1 MRLGMSGCFLPANM
15 NDIDGAMCRRVRDAG
30 FSGIFTRFRDND
42 PLTTPREDAQRL
54 KSLLADQG
62 VLLFQ
67 TTGYW
72 QNLVTSDETARAQS
86 VRVLQAAL
94 RLAGWMGARGIDTG
108 PGSMNPAGPWFPH
121 PDNWTVAAE
130 NQLIRSLREC
140 AKAAEDAG
148 VFLSLEAHQL
158 VTPRTPEIAA
168 RILDAVDSPWVRCDY
183 DSANWI
189 TLETV
194 FDTTSA
200 LNAHFDLLGK
210 HICSAHAKDIWIE
223 NRLALHLQDGC
234 PGKGLMDFKTLF
246 ARLEALDPDY
256 PMIAEGN
263 SSEELPAVGE
273 LFHRTAAELGI
284 RILDAGERPEG
295 AK

>member
-1 MRLGMSGCFLPANM
+1 MRLGMSGCFLPADM
-15 NDIDGAMCRRVRDAG
+15 NDMSPALCKRVREAG

-42 PLTTPREDAQRL
+42 PLATQREDALRL
-54 KSLLADQG
+54 KSLLAGEG

-72 QNLVTSDETARAQS
+72 QNLVTPDETARAQS

-108 PGSMNPAGPWFPH
+108 PGSMNPAGPWSPH
-121 PDNWTVAAE
+121 PDNWTAASE
-130 NQLIRSLREC
+130 VQLVRSLREC

-148 VFLSLEAHQL
+148 VLLSLESHQL

-168 RILDAVDSPWVRCDY
+168 RILDAVDSRWVRCDY

-189 TLETV
+189 TLETIY
-194 FDTTSA
+194 DTGRA
-200 LNAHFDLLGK
+200 LNAHFDLLGR
-210 HICSAHAKDIWIE
+210 HICSAHAKDIWVE
-223 NRLALHLQDGC
+223 DRLTVHLQDGC
-234 PGKGLMDFKTLF
+234 PGKGLMDFPTLF
-246 ARLEALDPDY
+246 TRLESLDPDY

-263 SSEELPAVGE
+263 STEELPAVGA
-273 LFHRTAAELGI
+273 LFHQTAAALGI
-284 RILDAGERPEG
+284 RILDTDEHA
-295 AK
+295 